1 MQRQIQRAE
10 SGTFIQSKLGS
21 FVASRGLAPL
31 GAKCQGSAR
40 GPLRRTRLL
49 TLVNRYMPTKNAR
62 DSDRLPPVACVLAFF
77 AAAACLP
84 LLAAGPDRA
93 DREVVVRTVAPQPV
107 RGRLRSFRSPT
118 AWSSG
123 QRRAAARFR
132 RATSCGS
139 TPWTIRGANPSLGMV
154 ATTPPAATWTL
165 ILGDGDRWEG
175 RIADGRDEQVIVEVS
190 DAGQVSLPIGSLA
203 SVTSAKAFT
212 AAYSHTVEWFQ
223 RAPISD
229 DDLLLL
235 TNGDVLRGFVA
246 SFDKEGLTFDRDGG
260 AARVPCRM
268 LLAVRFARPS
278 IKPIDSLLAVIRL
291 RDGTRMTAT
300 ALELSGDG
308 CEARLP
314 LRARVLVPVDR
325 IRRIDML
332 GGRWERLSTL
342 TPVSHEQA
350 SMLGLIWE
358 PQTDQN
364 VLGGPLSV
372 AGEAFDYGV
381 GVHSRS
387 KLGYE
392 LKGEFHE
399 FVTFFGLDD
408 AGGPLADVRVAIVV
422 DDVTRYEE
430 PHVRS
435 GKLFGPVRIDVS
447 RAQRL
452 ELLVDFG
459 ENGDL
464 QDRFDWI
471 EPGLVR

>member
-1 MQRQIQRAE
+1 
-10 SGTFIQSKLGS
+10 
-21 FVASRGLAPL
+21 
-31 GAKCQGSAR
+31 
-40 GPLRRTRLL
+40 
-49 TLVNRYMPTKNAR
+49 MPTKNAR

-107 RGRLRSFRSPT
+107 RGRLRELSL
-118 AWSSG
+118 ADGLVVQVSG
-123 QRRAAARFR
+123 ERRQIPPRDVVRIDTLDDR
-132 RATSCGS
+132 RRE
-139 TPWTIRGANPSLGMV
+139 PELGDGGHD
-154 ATTPPAATWTL
+154 APAATWTL

-300 ALELSGDG
+300 ALDLSGDG
-308 CEARLP
+308 CEARL
-314 LRARVLVPVDR
+314 RCGARVLVPVDR